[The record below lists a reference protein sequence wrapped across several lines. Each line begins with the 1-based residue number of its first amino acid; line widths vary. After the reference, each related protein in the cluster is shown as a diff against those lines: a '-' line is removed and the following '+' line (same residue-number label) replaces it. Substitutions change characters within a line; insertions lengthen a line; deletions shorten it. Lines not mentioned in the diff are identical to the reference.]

1 MKVLYLNAMVKC
13 MVTCT
18 IFSIFRGSAEH
29 FQKVFCLK
37 ENCFLI
43 PKFLIF
49 LTPTSS
55 LRMSISLLS
64 APQNI

>member
-29 FQKVFCLK
+29 FQNL
-37 ENCFLI
+37 
-43 PKFLIF
+43 
-49 LTPTSS
+49 
-55 LRMSISLLS
+55 
-64 APQNI
+64 